1 MNSINSNMNA
11 LVSSNALRTQ
21 NQRSAD
27 AMTRLSTGNRI
38 TSGTSNAASYSRAS
52 TINTALR
59 TAVIANANINH
70 ATALINSIDAS
81 AGIIQD
87 KLQFMLE
94 ATMSVT
100 GNLTPEGFGGDKGI
114 ICDRIQRALED
125 IIYVANNHDFAGKNY
140 MKGGNNWPTWLA
152 EPPGGTNNTS
162 PDETTIVYVF
172 DVNIGAGDNFAMDL
186 KSYHPYSTVSVNR
199 PYSIAGRFYGNVA
212 TPNIPVLN
220 KTAGT
225 DTHAYGDAALYH
237 GNNLGNPYVEGQL
250 HVDDENSAAHTIY
263 QIQLAID
270 GVAADRTRLG
280 AYRNRLTHIAENNIS
295 TVSRLGVTKSLVMDT
310 EIATA
315 VAELSKSQILSR
327 SATAMVAQAN
337 ISGNRLLELLK

>member
-125 IIYVANNHDFAGKNY
+125 IIYIANNHDFAGKNY

-237 GNNLGNPYVEGQL
+237 GDGAGNPYVEGQL
-250 HVDDENSAAHTIY
+250 HADTQVAADHTIL
-263 QIQLAID
+263 QLNLAID
-270 GVAADRTRLG
+270 GVARER
-280 AYRNRLTHIAENNIS
+280 
-295 TVSRLGVTKSLVMDT
+295 SRLGSIRSRLVQMADANQNTVLHAANTKSLITDA
-310 EIATA
+310 EFASD
-315 VAELSKSQILSR
+315 VAQLSKSQILTQST
-327 SATAMVAQAN
+327 TAMLAQAN
-337 ISGNRLLELLK
+337 LEGSRLLELLR